1 MCPQWIQSA
10 QGYKLS
16 LRKNTEDMPLKS
28 ERKHNSL
35 TSYYCEARHLVSS
48 VDDPPRRT
56 PAHALAIKTR
66 RFLEKR
72 MLK

>member
-35 TSYYCEARHLVSS
+35 TSYYCEARFSLPIVNVIS
-48 VDDPPRRT
+48 
-56 PAHALAIKTR
+56 
-66 RFLEKR
+66 
-72 MLK
+72 